1 MFSKTHRY
9 TYQPPFYGMV
19 HKLSFA
25 SVQMDVLTED
35 FMDYLLIQNQDLNY
49 LWKDDRNMILEIWAN
64 DLKTIRYLCSVLKN
78 VENEWS
84 V

>member
-1 MFSKTHRY
+1 MTEKMFSKTHRY
-9 TYQPPFYGMV
+9 TYQPPLYGMV

-49 LWKDDRNMILEIWAN
+49 LWKDDRKMILEIWAN
-64 DLKTIRYLCSVLKN
+64 DLKTIRYLCSVLKKM
-78 VENEWS
+78 
-84 V
+84 